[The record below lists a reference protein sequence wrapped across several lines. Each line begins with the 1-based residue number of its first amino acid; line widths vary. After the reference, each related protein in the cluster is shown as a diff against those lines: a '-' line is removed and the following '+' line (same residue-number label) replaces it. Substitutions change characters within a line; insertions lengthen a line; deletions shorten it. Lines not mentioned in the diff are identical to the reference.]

1 MAFVD
6 LRAAHSGRLL
16 VASPLM
22 GDPNFARSVIYL
34 ADHSPAGTLGVL
46 LTRPTTVRLPDILER
61 WRTSLAAPDMLFSGG
76 PVTPDGVL
84 ALGHSTAGEVVIVDL
99 DDDQPADFQ
108 HVRIFHGYA
117 GWGAGQLNGE
127 LDESAWLVVDGTAAD
142 VFDDIPAT
150 LWRRILAR
158 QHGEVSWLAA
168 YPDDVNA
175 N

>member
-34 ADHSPAGTLGVL
+34 ADHSPAGTLGVV
-46 LTRPTTVRLPDILER
+46 LTRPTTVRLPDVLER
-61 WRTSLAAPDMLFSGG
+61 WSPSLAAPDTLFSGG

-84 ALGHSTAGEVVIVDL
+84 ALGQSTTGEVVIVDL
-99 DDDQPADFQ
+99 DDDQPTSF
-108 HVRIFHGYA
+108 HRVRIFHGYA
-117 GWGAGQLNGE
+117 GWGAGQLNSE
-127 LDESAWLVVDGTAAD
+127 LDESAWLVVDCTADD
-142 VFDDIPAT
+142 VFDGTPAT
-150 LWRRILAR
+150 LWRRVLAR
-158 QHGEVSWLAA
+158 QDGEVSWLAS